1 MCYPMVDFAIAYY
14 RDDTGL
20 SPFKKW
26 YERLD
31 SLAATKVYAALMRIE
46 AGNFSDSK
54 RLKGGIWERRIH
66 SGPGYRLYYGIERQ
80 RYVVMLAG
88 GTKRTQRG
96 DISKATKRWY
106 EYKNPT
112 S

>member
-1 MCYPMVDFAIAYY
+1 MADFEITYY
-14 RDDTGL
+14 RDNAGL
-20 SPFKKW
+20 SPFEKW

-31 SLAATKVYAALMRIE
+31 SVAATKVYATLMRIE
-46 AGNFSDSK
+46 ASNFSDSK

-66 SGPGYRLYYGIERQ
+66 SGPGFRLYYGIERQ

-106 EYKNPT
+106 EYKKST

>member
-1 MCYPMVDFAIAYY
+1 MTDFKIVYY
-14 RDDTGL
+14 RNDTGH
-20 SPFKKW
+20 SPLEKW

-31 SLAATKVYAALMRIE
+31 GSAATKVYAALMRIE
-46 AGNFSDSK
+46 AGNSSDSK
-54 RLKGGIWERRIH
+54 RLNGGIWERRIH
-66 SGPGYRLYYGIERQ
+66 SGPGYRLYYGIERR

>member
-1 MCYPMVDFAIAYY
+1 MVDFAIVYY

-54 RLKGGIWERRIH
+54 RLKRGVWERRIH
-66 SGPGYRLYYGIERQ
+66 SGPGYRLYYGTERK
-80 RYVVMLAG
+80 RYVIMLAG
-88 GTKRTQRG
+88 GTKKTQRG

-106 EYKNPT
+106 EYKNST